1 MQVAAA
7 VAATAYME
15 LAETAVPQLIPQQ
28 AQTVVL
34 ARATEPVAAVQVVHK
49 ESDAPLA
56 LAVLGL
62 AATSLLRSLYKHETL
77 GFN

>member
-1 MQVAAA
+1 MQAAVA

>member
-7 VAATAYME
+7 LAATAYME
-15 LAETAVPQLIPQQ
+15 LVEMAVPQLIPQQ

-34 ARATEPVAAVQVVHK
+34 ERATEPVAAVQVVHK
-49 ESDAPLA
+49 ESDAFLV
-56 LAVLGL
+56 LAV
-62 AATSLLRSLYKHETL
+62 TSLLRSLYKHETL